1 MKTSEKNDE
10 HHKALNINE
19 HHGQITEHHG
29 KNNEKG
35 TASRKSKTLSEMD
48 ENNGKM
54 NVT

>member
-29 KNNEKG
+29 KTTKKG
-35 TASRKSKTLSEMD
+35 TSAENQKPFQKWMKTME
-48 ENNGKM
+48 K
-54 NVT
+54 